1 MRRTIC
7 IGLLLVAATAAPAHA
22 QLDATI
28 AAAQLAEQ
36 KAYDAFMHIQIVQQL
51 MVLEQT
57 YTASVDYINQWKQL
71 NSGHGIL
78 YNVGQKLEMAQ
89 NQETKRLSQ
98 QFTNSLNTR
107 GTAPAQVLFQTIDQ
121 TIAANIKY
129 TGDEMVN
136 VINNRQ
142 IGVNIAQNASGLA
155 PKDAANLSAKSQ
167 GLEIQMLTQLH
178 EDNLRII
185 QLVSLQLSGQSRQP
199 EAQETMIQN
208 ISQSVQGHYPS
219 ATLTTG
225 GGQ

>member
-1 MRRTIC
+1 MRRSIC
-7 IGLLLVAATAAPAHA
+7 IGLLLVAAIAAPAHA
-22 QLDATI
+22 QFDAAI

-136 VINNRQ
+136 VIANRQ
-142 IGVNIAQNASGLA
+142 IGVNIAQNANGLA

-167 GLEIQMLTQLH
+167 GLEIQMLTLLH

-208 ISQSVQGHYPS
+208 ISQSVQGRYPS

-225 GGQ
+225 SGQ